1 VRGLHAPVVVVD
13 QSGGGVKIMC
23 VHRGHQSINDF
34 AHADLPAVRTPVR
47 RPIVH
52 RPVARTGTDPQRQT
66 PGRAVDTGVGR
77 ASASTH
83 SVPRLALPLPID
95 GAICAD
101 RRAACTSR
109 APSAAR
115 FRTWGASLGGVLWWR
130 GSHHRAALVVINA
143 RFTCDDCGAHHGR
156 RDGAPRNPVAEHA
169 IQSSSL
175 SSQRRP
181 ANGRRRDRWASD
193 GRRCGRRMVR
203 FSDGVFCGI
212 APDVAE
218 D

>member
-1 VRGLHAPVVVVD
+1 VD

-23 VHRGHQSINDF
+23 VHHGHQSINDF

-83 SVPRLALPLPID
+83 SVPRLALPLPIE

-115 FRTWGASLGGVLWWR
+115 FRTWVPPLAVCCGGGVAITEPHSWSSTH
-130 GSHHRAALVVINA
+130 GSLAMTAVPTMDGGMVLREIRSRSMQSSRRRYFSPATGEREAARSVGERWPAVWSP
-143 RFTCDDCGAHHGR
+143 
-156 RDGAPRNPVAEHA
+156 DGAFLRWC
-169 IQSSSL
+169 L
-175 SSQRRP
+175 L
-181 ANGRRRDRWASD
+181 RD
-193 GRRCGRRMVR
+193 C
-203 FSDGVFCGI
+203 
-212 APDVAE
+212 PDVAQ
-218 D
+218 DQ